1 MIQSLL
7 DLGLH
12 HFHVMQGNHRK
23 EGFLQQSRGPSGWII
38 CRDDVTSFKE
48 EWFICKGPSKR
59 QPCGS
64 FFETTICSA
73 NALEGDDGR
82 VSQVSLEHG
91 TSWGG
96 VFFH

>member
-12 HFHVMQGNHRK
+12 HFHVMQGNLRK

-48 EWFICKGPSKR
+48 ECSFVKVHQKDNPAAV
-59 QPCGS
+59 
-64 FFETTICSA
+64 FFETMF
-73 NALEGDDGR
+73 L
-82 VSQVSLEHG
+82 
-91 TSWGG
+91 
-96 VFFH
+96 